1 LQHILIASGQRRAD
15 GPELSDTLHR
25 VAPRDFSSRLIRRAT
40 RVGLF
45 LTDELT
51 EQLAAFYTLLSRWN
65 QKINLTA
72 LENTDEAIDRLIL
85 EPLIAARYVPAEA
98 RRLMDV
104 GSGGGSPAIPL
115 KLAVPRLALTMV
127 EVKARKSAFLREAV
141 RQLELT
147 DTEVETAR
155 VEELLPKPA
164 LHEAFDFLTMRAV
177 RVEARTL
184 LTLQAFLKTHGQLLL
199 FRGPHGPAAPQT
211 IVPPLEWLDT
221 VPLVESLQSRLT
233 MLVKRQIGFTP
244 SVPRGTS
251 SHGVDRSS

>member
-1 LQHILIASGQRRAD
+1 M
-15 GPELSDTLHR
+15 
-25 VAPRDFSSRLIRRAT
+25 APRDFSSRLIRRAT
-40 RVGLF
+40 RAGLF
-45 LTDELT
+45 LPDDLT
-51 EQLAAFYTLLSRWN
+51 QQLATFYALLSRWN

-72 LENTDEAIDRLIL
+72 LQNPDEAIDRLIL
-85 EPLIAARYVPAEA
+85 EPLIAARYVPATA

-141 RQLELT
+141 RQLELA

-155 VEELLPKPA
+155 IEELLPKPG
-164 LHEAFDFLTMRAV
+164 LHEAFDILSMRAV

-184 LTLQAFLKTHGQLLL
+184 LTLQAFLKTHGQLFL
-199 FRGPHGPAAPQT
+199 FRGPHGPATPQT
-211 IVPPLEWLDT
+211 IVPPLEWLET
-221 VPLVESLQSRLT
+221 VPLVEPLQSRLT
-233 MLVKRQIGFTP
+233 TLVKRQIGIPP

-251 SHGVDRSS
+251 TGGVDRPS